1 MGIFRYLLLVLTAAV
16 FASACQHKEALPST
30 LALNPDNV
38 KELRFSAD
46 GSQAWSDTAPVIPS
60 FIVETNEETWDVSV
74 DPEDS
79 WCSVIKSSDGRGFTV
94 TAAENTSKEPSLPA
108 TVVVSAGNADPIEI
122 SVTQDGIAVNTL
134 SVSPDNKELE
144 FGVDGGTATFEVTTD
159 AESWDAVADVDWIA
173 LTKDE
178 ESNILTIVVGENN
191 TPGAVE
197 PASVTITAGNADPL
211 VITVNREAR
220 NSIVLDPDVESY
232 VFGAEGGTVSFK
244 VETDAASFSVSCE
257 GDGWLA
263 VSENNGGFDLE
274 AVSNENDFV
283 RSDIIVRITA
293 GNAMRELSVSQEG
306 KGVAVY
312 RVGDYW
318 PDPDAVY
325 ENGVL
330 VSGYEAQGIV
340 FWIDPASEGYE
351 IVDGVPQGT
360 SGKMLSPKMSN
371 EIWGP
376 GVIVEASDRNSGN
389 VNMETIRSYIE
400 NTPGTNWETFPAF
413 WWVISE
419 INGKTSWSMSDEWYL
434 PALNEVKQVCAGMCG
449 MVYEELTGWIDCGDF
464 TPLDGI
470 DSDESKAAQEAFNAK
485 LEAAGG
491 LPIKGVVWSSTEA
504 YAYTSYGVNFNSG
517 MHYDWSKPY
526 DDCLVMGIRKF

>member
-1 MGIFRYLLLVLTAAV
+1 MGIFRYLLLVLTATM
-16 FASACQHKEALPST
+16 FAASCQQKVELPST

-46 GSQAWSDTAPVIPS
+46 GSQVWCGTAPVIPS

-79 WCSVIKSSDGRGFTV
+79 WCSAVKSSDGRGFTLI
-94 TAAENTSKEPSLPA
+94 AAENTSKEPSLPA
-108 TVVVSAGNADPIEI
+108 TVKVTAGDAEPIEI

-134 SVSPDNKELE
+134 SVSPGDTELE
-144 FGVDGGTATFEVTTD
+144 FGVDGGTATFEIATD
-159 AESWDAVADVDWIA
+159 AESWEAVADVDWIA

-178 ESNILTIVVGENN
+178 KANILTIVVGENN
-191 TPGAVE
+191 TPGAVD
-197 PASVTITAGNADPL
+197 PASVTITAGNADPV

-220 NSIVLDPDVESY
+220 NRIILDPDVDSY

-244 VETDAASFSVSCE
+244 VETDADSFSVLCE

-263 VSENNGGFDLE
+263 VSENNAGFDLE
-274 AVSNENDFV
+274 ATANENNFD
-283 RSDIIVRITA
+283 RSAVVKITA
-293 GNAMRELSVSQEG
+293 GNATREVSVSQEG
-306 KGVAVY
+306 KDLIVY
-312 RVGDYW
+312 KVGDYW

-330 VSGYEAQGIV
+330 VSGSEAQGIV
-340 FWIDPASEGYE
+340 FWVDPASEGYE

-360 SGKMLSPKMSN
+360 SGKVLGTKIVE

-376 GVIVEASDRNSGN
+376 SVVVDATDMESGKN
-389 VNMETIRSYIE
+389 NMEKIYSYIE
-400 NTPGTNWETFPAF
+400 SNPGTSWETFPAF
-413 WWVISE
+413 WWIITE
-419 INGKTSWSMSDEWYL
+419 LNGKSSWSMSDDWYL
-434 PALNEVKQVCAGMCG
+434 PALMEVKQICAGVFG
-449 MVYEELTGWIDCGDF
+449 MVYEDLTDWIEGDQYAS
-464 TPLDGI
+464 LDGI
-470 DSDESKAAQEAFNAK
+470 NSDEAKAAQTAFNAK

-504 YAYTSYGVNFNSG
+504 YAYASYGVNFNSG